1 MQGFTA
7 SVCCP
12 YDDNFYEDFFGGVW
26 IFGYIPTNLPIFII
40 ETDNKQIP
48 DEPKITARLG
58 IVYNGPG
65 QTSSMFQT
73 PNHYNGYI
81 GIELRGN
88 STQHYPKK
96 PYAIETRDS
105 LGENLNVSLL
115 GMPAENDWVL
125 RASYFD
131 HTFIRNPLACHMS
144 RLTGRWASRCRL
156 VELVLN
162 GEYMG
167 IYILMEKIKRDNGI
181 TVSHCFLNDE
191 FIHK

>member
-1 MQGFTA
+1 MARKIIIIFFICQSGIFAFAQYVHFT
-7 SVCCP
+7 SS
-12 YDDNFYEDFFGGVW
+12 
-26 IFGYIPTNLPIFII
+26 NLPIFMI
-40 ETDNKQIP
+40 ETNNQQIP

-65 QTSSMFQT
+65 QTNSVFQT

-131 HTFIRNPLACHMS
+131 HTFIRNPLDMKAFSH
-144 RLTGRWASRCRL
+144 R
-156 VELVLN
+156 
-162 GEYMG
+162 
-167 IYILMEKIKRDNGI
+167 IKE
-181 TVSHCFLNDE
+181 TCFII
-191 FIHK
+191 FY